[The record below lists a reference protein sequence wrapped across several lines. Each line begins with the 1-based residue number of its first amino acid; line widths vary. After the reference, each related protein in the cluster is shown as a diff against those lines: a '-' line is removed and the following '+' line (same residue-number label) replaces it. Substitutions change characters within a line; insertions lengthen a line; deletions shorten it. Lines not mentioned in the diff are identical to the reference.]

1 MQSFLL
7 RVLMHSLILSQRSAV
22 LAGNDLRACSR
33 SFCSSG
39 DHGAGFVPCSLTCCS
54 PTPGM
59 DNFITWWNLHDYMH
73 KNVHICTKWLFPSRF
88 CKLWWVIKVILV
100 ISIKTS
106 RFFDTEIAKTHS
118 TNTQKYTFVSDKIYS
133 QIANCKKDQYQL
145 VVNWDLLNSMPSISY
160 HPHSKW
166 NIQLIT

>member
-22 LAGNDLRACSR
+22 LAGNDLRACSK

-73 KNVHICTKWLFPSRF
+73 KYVHILVCTKWLFPSRF
-88 CKLWWVIKVILV
+88 CKLWLVKVFLV
-100 ISIKTS
+100 TFIMTS
-106 RFFDTEIAKTHS
+106 KVFWYRNCKNSF
-118 TNTQKYTFVSDKIYS
+118 NQQKKNTFVSDEKNTCS
-133 QIANCKKDQYQL
+133 LIANCKKDQYQL
-145 VVNWDLLNSMPSISY
+145 LVNLDLLNSMTSIS
-160 HPHSKW
+160 
-166 NIQLIT
+166 

>member
-73 KNVHICTKWLFPSRF
+73 KNVHLCTKWLFPSRF
-88 CKLWWVIKVILV
+88 CKLWWVNKVILI
-100 ISIKTS
+100 ISIMTS
-106 RFFDTEIAKTHS
+106 IVFWHRNCKTHS
-118 TNTQKYTFVSDKIYS
+118 TN
-133 QIANCKKDQYQL
+133 KKDQYQL
-145 VVNWDLLNSMPSISY
+145 VVNWDLLNSMPSIS
-160 HPHSKW
+160 
-166 NIQLIT
+166 